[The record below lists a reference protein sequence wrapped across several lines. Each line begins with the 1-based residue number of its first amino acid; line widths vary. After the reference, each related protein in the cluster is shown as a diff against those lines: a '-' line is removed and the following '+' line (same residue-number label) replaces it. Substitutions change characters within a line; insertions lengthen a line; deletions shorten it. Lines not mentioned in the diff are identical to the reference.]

1 MLTVEQ
7 IENAILELG
16 PNEIGELLEWFLN
29 LDYQRWDVQLEKDIA
44 KGKLD
49 ALAAEAMA
57 NASAVA
63 YADFESGNYRAI

>member
-57 NASAVA
+57 
-63 YADFESGNYRAI
+63 DFESGNYREI

>member
-7 IENAILELG
+7 IENAILQLPPDEM
-16 PNEIGELLEWFLN
+16 GELLEWFLD

-49 ALAAEAMA
+49 ALAAEAI
-57 NASAVA
+57 
-63 YADFESGNYRAI
+63 ADFESGNYQSI

>member
-7 IENAILELG
+7 IENAILELP

-49 ALAAEAMA
+49 VLAAEAM
-57 NASAVA
+57 
-63 YADFESGNYRAI
+63 ADFESGNYREI

>member
-29 LDYQRWDVQLEKDIA
+29 LDYQRWDIQLEKDIA

-49 ALAAEAMA
+49 ALAGEAI
-57 NASAVA
+57 
-63 YADFESGNYRAI
+63 ADFESGNYRAI

>member
-7 IENAILELG
+7 IENAILQL
-16 PNEIGELLEWFLN
+16 PSNEIGKLLEWLLN
-29 LDYQRWDVQLEKDIA
+29 LDYQRWDVQLEKDISH
-44 KGKLD
+44 GKLD

-63 YADFESGNYRAI
+63 YADFESGNYREI

>member
-29 LDYQRWDVQLEKDIA
+29 LDYQRWDVQVNWML
-44 KGKLD
+44 
-49 ALAAEAMA
+49 
-57 NASAVA
+57 
-63 YADFESGNYRAI
+63 